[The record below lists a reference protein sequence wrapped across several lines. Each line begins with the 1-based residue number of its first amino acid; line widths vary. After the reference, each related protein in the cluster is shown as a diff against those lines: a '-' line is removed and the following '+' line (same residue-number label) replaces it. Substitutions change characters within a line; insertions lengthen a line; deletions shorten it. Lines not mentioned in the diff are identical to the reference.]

1 MSTETKEIVV
11 VIGPGGIGQAIA
23 RRVGAGRTLLLAAHS
38 KEATETAAERL
49 RGDGYEVAVHATDI
63 SDRDAVEALA
73 GRAAEMGPVTQVIH
87 AAGVSPTQAST
98 EQILHVDLLG
108 TAYILDA
115 FARVIAPGGAG
126 IVVASMAGHRES
138 PYEREIEHA
147 LATTATSEL
156 LALPFLEPGK
166 VGSSVHA

>member
-1 MSTETKEIVV
+1 MTERNLSMSTETKEIVV

-49 RGDGYEVAVHATDI
+49 RGDGYEVAVQPTDI

-87 AAGVSPTQAST
+87 AAGGGWPWNSPST
-98 EQILHVDLLG
+98 GG
-108 TAYILDA
+108 TRSTPPLT
-115 FARVIAPGGAG
+115 APRCPGQ
-126 IVVASMAGHRES
+126 S
-138 PYEREIEHA
+138 
-147 LATTATSEL
+147 TAT
-156 LALPFLEPGK
+156 
-166 VGSSVHA
+166 